1 MPLPKQ
7 LAAALLTTVVLIP
20 AIMDAQEKMP
30 DTPQAHYKLTYRLLQ
45 IGEDGKVTNSRTY
58 VAIIGESAA
67 IISEGKDT
75 AAAKIRTGDKLPIP
89 VKSGSI
95 TEFQYQD
102 VGTDIDTFHPQIN
115 GRQLSLQVTA
125 ATSSVAKPVPE
136 GIPNVPVFRQ
146 TRWESN
152 VVVTLDKPT
161 IIFTSDNVS
170 DTGKTEL
177 ELTATEIKQ
186 P

>member
-1 MPLPKQ
+1 MLFTKQ
-7 LAAALLTTVVLIP
+7 LTAAFVAAVVLSP
-20 AIMDAQEKMP
+20 AAMRAQEKAP
-30 DTPQAHYKLTYRLLQ
+30 ETPQTHYKLTYRLLQ
-45 IGEDGKVTNSRTY
+45 IGEDGKIANSRTY
-58 VAIIGESAA
+58 VAIIG
-67 IISEGKDT
+67 EGKDT
-75 AAAKIRTGDKLPIP
+75 AAAKIRTGDKVPIP
-89 VKSGSI
+89 VKSGST

-102 VGTDIDTFHPQIN
+102 IGTDIDTFHPQIHD
-115 GRQLSLQVTA
+115 RQLSLQVSA
-125 ATSSVAKPVPE
+125 SSSSVAKPVPE

-152 VVVTLDKPT
+152 IVVTLDKPT
-161 IIFTSDNVS
+161 IIFSSDNVS